1 MRISIIVPVYNKWE
15 ETKACLDSLMKTKT
29 DDDEVIV
36 MDNGS
41 NDDVAASL
49 AFYSGIKGRHND
61 ENLGFPKAVNQGV
74 SLASGEYVCIMNND
88 IVVAGNWID
97 LLIDHIEKGHADIV
111 GPITNESSGKQARL
125 VKIYRN
131 YEELEI
137 TAREVAEVN
146 QARFTEVGWLIGF
159 LMVCPRTIFEKLGGF
174 DERYKMGNWEDIDFC
189 YSAKQAGYT
198 LAIAEDVY
206 VHHFGTASFKEDII
220 GYRKLL
226 KDNQVLFE
234 EKWGKV
240 FYAQ

>member
-15 ETKACLDSLMKTKT
+15 ETKACLDSLIKTKT

-36 MDNGS
+36 VDNRS
-41 NDDVAASL
+41 NDDVAANLVS
-49 AFYSGIKGRHND
+49 YSNIKRKHND

-74 SLASGEYVCIMNND
+74 SLASGKYVCIMNND
-88 IVVAGNWID
+88 IITTGNWID
-97 LLIDHIEKGHADIV
+97 LMIDHIEKGHANIV
-111 GPITNESSGKQARL
+111 GPITNFSSGKQQRL
-125 VKIYRN
+125 VKIYKN
-131 YEELEI
+131 YDELEEV
-137 TAREVAEVN
+137 AKEVAELN
-146 QARFTEVGWLIGF
+146 SGRFTEVGWLIGF
-159 LMVCPRTIFEKLGGF
+159 LMVCPRVIFEKLGGF
-174 DERYKMGNWEDIDFC
+174 DERYKLGNWEDIDFC

-206 VHHFGTASFKEDII
+206 VHHFGTTSFKEDVI

-234 EKWGKV
+234 KKWGEV